1 MYKLIL
7 FDLDGTIVD
16 TDQMIIATYTELFK
30 IFKNISNPDIN
41 HILTFSG
48 PPTFDTMVNE
58 FPEYDPHVM
67 EEEYKKRSKKY
78 QIKYTKAYPYT
89 KKMLLDLKEL
99 NIHVGLVTN
108 KPKQETIWTLNHTGL
123 NDIFEIIICPEDVKN
138 CKPNPEGIL
147 LAINHFNV
155 NLEDTLY
162 VGDGERDYLSSKN
175 ANIDFAFVNWSPRKI
190 SNQQYIKYHISSY
203 KNFIKEIGIG
213 ND

>member
-1 MYKLIL
+1 MVTYPDNTGIFVVNYWYPEMQTNITVVQDVSIRNQYDMY
-7 FDLDGTIVD
+7 GNCT
-16 TDQMIIATYTELFK
+16 
-30 IFKNISNPDIN
+30 
-41 HILTFSG
+41 TFL
-48 PPTFDTMVNE
+48 NC
-58 FPEYDPHVM
+58 YN
-67 EEEYKKRSKKY
+67 
-78 QIKYTKAYPYT
+78 TKAYPYT
-89 KKMLLDLKEL
+89 KKMLLDLKKL

-162 VGDGERDYLSSKN
+162 VGDGERDYLSSRN
-175 ANIDFAFVNWSPRKI
+175 ANIDFAFVKWSPRKI

-203 KNFIKEIGIG
+203 KNFIKEIGIE